1 MTDDDNLGQLIERE
15 VNAAIE
21 RIVREHEHG
30 FVIRWVG
37 LVETAGED
45 GTRGI
50 WTMTSPDV
58 KAWDTLGL
66 LEYGKQLQ
74 VAQIVADRFD

>member
-1 MTDDDNLGQLIERE
+1 MSGADIEAA
-15 VNAAIE
+15 VNEAIE
-21 RIVREHEHG
+21 TVIREHEGG
-30 FVIRWVG
+30 FTIRWVA

-58 KAWDTLGL
+58 RAWDTLGL

-74 VAQIVADRFD
+74 VAQIVNDRPD